1 MHNIKK
7 VPLSHYA
14 STGILNELV
23 NQAVKSCDTEPN
35 PHTEPTQPAPQPQTA
50 PQTAPVPSKLQTKD
64 WRKQQPWYKI
74 GKSNECEN
82 YQRNQIRQITRKECP
97 KTTLRI
103 NKRTHEMQA
112 LYNPLTR
119 PDGFDWTEDFDGMQ
133 TTMGHDLLYNLK
145 MVCDAGGAQ
154 TRSLREV
161 HSFIEAQLQLSLLQ
175 THEKRY
181 FINILDGDQSHVRKE
196 QFNHLLNLPEYAT
209 VKEKVF
215 VDDLVAFQVWYASKF
230 ADASN

>member
-23 NQAVKSCDTEPN
+23 NQAVKSCDTEP
-35 PHTEPTQPAPQPQTA
+35 TQTAPTHPA
-50 PQTAPVPSKLQTKD
+50 PQTAPVPYKLQTKY
-64 WRKQQPWYKI
+64 WRKQQPLYKI

-133 TTMGHDLLYNLK
+133 TIMGHDLLYNLK